1 MPTMANLLL
10 STRRPIVNHPHY
22 EDSGLRERTKK
33 VGLIHSV
40 LRIRDIFVRIRIRL
54 RLWIRVLVFFVS
66 DLQNDNK
73 KFIFPYLFAYKV
85 LKLHLHHFLKI
96 ESHKEVTK

>member
-33 VGLIHSV
+33 VGLMYIGT
-40 LRIRDIFVRIRIRL
+40 
-54 RLWIRVLVFFVS
+54 RV
-66 DLQNDNK
+66 Q
-73 KFIFPYLFAYKV
+73 
-85 LKLHLHHFLKI
+85 
-96 ESHKEVTK
+96 KE